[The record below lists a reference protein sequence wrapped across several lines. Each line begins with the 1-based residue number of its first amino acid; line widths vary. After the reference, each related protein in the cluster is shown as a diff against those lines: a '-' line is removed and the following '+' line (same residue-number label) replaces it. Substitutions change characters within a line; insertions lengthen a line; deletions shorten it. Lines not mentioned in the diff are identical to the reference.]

1 MPNVITRLR
10 YSPMNKSQPGQVR
23 IIAGTLRGSKLP
35 VHDVPGLRPS
45 SDRARETLF
54 NWLQHEVSGKRVLD
68 LFAGSGALG
77 FEAASRGAAEVV
89 LLERDS
95 LLAQSLRDSA
105 QRLKAAQVRVDY
117 ADALGWLGRK
127 PDRKF
132 DLVFLD
138 PPFQAGLWTATARAL
153 EPWLADRA
161 WVYVELARSAEFDS
175 PASWKLYREGQT
187 REVRHLLFR
196 AESQSGADTL
206 GGNSPGAGHWQA

>member
-1 MPNVITRLR
+1 
-10 YSPMNKSQPGQVR
+10 MNKSPPGQVR

-45 SDRARETLF
+45 GDRARETLF
-54 NWLQHEVSGKRVLD
+54 NWLQHEVAGKRVLD

-77 FEAASRGAAEVV
+77 FEAASRGAGEVL

-105 QRLKAAQVRVDY
+105 HRLKTEQVRVDY
-117 ADALGWLGRK
+117 ADALGWLART

-132 DLVFLD
+132 DIAFLD
-138 PPFQAGLWTATARAL
+138 PPFQAGLWTAAARAL
-153 EPWLADRA
+153 LPWLADRA
-161 WVYVELARSAEFDS
+161 WVYVELARSAEFDP
-175 PASWKLYREGQT
+175 PASWKLHRQGQT

-196 AESQSGADTL
+196 TESKGVADTL
-206 GGNSPGAGHWQA
+206 GGNSPGAGNWQA